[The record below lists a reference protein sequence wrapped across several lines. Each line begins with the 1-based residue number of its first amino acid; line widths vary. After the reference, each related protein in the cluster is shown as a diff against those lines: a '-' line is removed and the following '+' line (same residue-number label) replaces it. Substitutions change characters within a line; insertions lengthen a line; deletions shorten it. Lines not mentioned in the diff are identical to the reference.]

1 MQNYYIAID
10 LKSFFASVECMERGL
25 DPLKTNLLVADNSRT
40 EKTICLAVSPSLKQY
55 GISGRSRLYEVI
67 QKVNEINNKRRY
79 NIKEHKFI
87 GKSYDDD
94 EIKENI
100 NCEIDFII
108 APPQMYKYMKYSTD
122 IYNIY
127 LKYFSSEDIVVYSI
141 DEVFINVTHYLKK
154 YSMKPSDIATM
165 VMQDVYLQTGITS
178 TCGVGTN
185 LYLAKVA
192 MDIVAKHSSPNKY
205 GARIACLDEQIYKEK
220 LWTHKPLTDFW
231 RVGRGTAK
239 RLEKNKIFTMGDIAR
254 CSLNN
259 EDKLFKLLGI
269 NAELLIDHAWG
280 YEPCTIQSI
289 KSYKPTTSSLSSGQ
303 VLHCPYNYDKTKLII
318 KEMVNVLALDLV
330 DKNLVTNQV
339 VLTVEYDKD
348 NLNNKLIDYKGEIS
362 IDKYGRYIPKH
373 AHGTKNLEYYTSS
386 NKIISE
392 AIVELFEKIIDK
404 QLLTRKINI
413 STNNLINEYDAIN
426 ISKTEQIDLFTNYSL
441 LKNKKEKERKELE
454 LQKTILKIKK
464 NYGKNAILKGLNF
477 EEGATTIQRNSQV
490 GGHKG

>member
-25 DPLKTNLLVADNSRT
+25 DPMKTNLLVADSSRT
-40 EKTICLAVSPSLKQY
+40 EKTICLAVSPSLKEY
-55 GISGRSRLYEVI
+55 GISGRARLFEVI
-67 QKVNEINNKRRY
+67 QKVKEINNKRRY
-79 NIKEHKFI
+79 KILGRKFI
-87 GKSYDDD
+87 RKSYDDN
-94 EIKENI
+94 ELKQHNNYEL
-100 NCEIDFII
+100 DFII
-108 APPQMYKYMKYSTD
+108 APPQMNKYMKYSTE

-127 LKYFSSEDIVVYSI
+127 LKYFSSEDICVYSI

-165 VMQDVYLQTGITS
+165 VMQDVYHQTGITA

-192 MDIVAKHSSPNKY
+192 MDIVAKHSSPNIY
-205 GARIACLDEQIYKEK
+205 GARIACLDEQMYKEI

-239 RLEKNKIFTMGDIAR
+239 RLEKNNIFTMGDVAR
-254 CSLNN
+254 CSLSN

-280 YEPCTIQSI
+280 YEPCTIESI
-289 KSYKPTTSSLSSGQ
+289 KSYKPSTTSLCSGQ
-303 VLHCPYNYDKTKLII
+303 VLHCPYDYEKTKLIV
-318 KEMVNVLALDLV
+318 KEMTDILVLDLV
-330 DKNLVTNQV
+330 DKNVVTNQL
-339 VLTVEYDKD
+339 VLTVDYDKD
-348 NLNNKLIDYKGEIS
+348 NLNNSLIEYKGEVS
-362 IDKYGRYIPKH
+362 IDRYGRSIPKH

-392 AIVELFEKIIDK
+392 SIIELYERIIDK
-404 QLLTRKINI
+404 RLLTRKISI
-413 STNNLINEYDAIN
+413 STNNLINEDEAIN
-426 ISKTEQIDLFTNYSL
+426 RGRIKQIDLFTDYGE
-441 LKNKKEKERKELE
+441 LKKQEEKEKKEHE
-454 LQKTILKIKK
+454 LQKSILRIKK
-464 NYGKNAILKGLNF
+464 KYGKNAILKGKNF
-477 EEGATTIQRNSQV
+477 EDGATTIQRNSQV